1 MRLKLPRLD
10 RSIKHLFPIKIRLLT
25 VEEVL
30 VEHLSAEKSWDTTA
44 WAAET
49 ALVRSL
55 VPL

>member
-44 WAAET
+44 WAAEA